1 MLNQTCLQ
9 KKAVG
14 ATWLGLDAYL
24 LILPLVN
31 IGGRMERWEMEK
43 KDRRNN
49 SILHTALTCCAN
61 MHQQLAV

>member
-31 IGGRMERWEMEK
+31 IGGRMERLR
-43 KDRRNN
+43 DRKEGTDGTIQYCTQR
-49 SILHTALTCCAN
+49 
-61 MHQQLAV
+61 

>member
-43 KDRRNN
+43 KGQTEQFN
-49 SILHTALTCCAN
+49 TAHSAN
-61 MHQQLAV
+61 MLR